1 MFNSA
6 FNEFAK
12 KPDLD
17 LYPEDLRAN
26 IDAVNEWVRAW
37 KGCRARPTVSCPATY
52 NLPSMRQAR
61 ASMAP

>member
-17 LYPEDLRAN
+17 LYPEDLRDN
-26 IDAVNEWVRAW
+26 IDAVNEWVRLGTALYI
-37 KGCRARPTVSCPATY
+37 P
-52 NLPSMRQAR
+52 L
-61 ASMAP
+61 